1 MSQQT
6 VITLGSL
13 GAVAGLIL
21 IVFMIYIAWKKRGG
35 GKMQQNLPVI
45 LQESNL
51 MIEAEENVPPSPTY
65 TVSNG
70 QVAVARKRNSS
81 YRSQLSSVA
90 SAGTVI
96 TYTDGMITS
105 LQIYLSGCKESYFY
119 TLPFGQAGTSIY

>member
-1 MSQQT
+1 M
-6 VITLGSL
+6 
-13 GAVAGLIL
+13 AGLIV
-21 IVFMIYIAWKKRGG
+21 IVFMIYVAWKKRGG

-51 MIEAEENVPPSPTY
+51 MIEAEENMPPSPTY
-65 TVSNG
+65 MASNG
-70 QVAVARKRNSS
+70 QVAVVHKRNSS

-105 LQIYLSGCKESYFY
+105 LQIKFSLIRVQRKLFLHLAIRPSW
-119 TLPFGQAGTSIY
+119 A

>member
-1 MSQQT
+1 
-6 VITLGSL
+6 
-13 GAVAGLIL
+13 
-21 IVFMIYIAWKKRGG
+21 
-35 GKMQQNLPVI
+35 MQQNLPVI

-51 MIEAEENVPPSPTY
+51 MIEAEDNTPPSPTY

-70 QVAVARKRNSS
+70 QVAVVRKRNSS

-105 LQIYLSGCKESYFY
+105 LQIYLLIKNNNNDNDNNNYY
-119 TLPFGQAGTSIY
+119 III

>member
-1 MSQQT
+1 
-6 VITLGSL
+6 
-13 GAVAGLIL
+13 
-21 IVFMIYIAWKKRGG
+21 
-35 GKMQQNLPVI
+35 MQQNLPVI

-70 QVAVARKRNSS
+70 QVAFARKRNSS

-105 LQIYLSGCKESYFY
+105 LQIYLSGYKESYFY

>member
-1 MSQQT
+1 
-6 VITLGSL
+6 
-13 GAVAGLIL
+13 
-21 IVFMIYIAWKKRGG
+21 
-35 GKMQQNLPVI
+35 MQQNLPVI

-51 MIEAEENVPPSPTY
+51 MIEAEENMSPSPTY

-105 LQIYLSGCKESYFY
+105 LQIYLSGCKESDFY
-119 TLPFGQAGTSIY
+119 TLPFGPAGTSIY

>member
-1 MSQQT
+1 M
-6 VITLGSL
+6 
-13 GAVAGLIL
+13 AGLIV
-21 IVFMIYIAWKKRGG
+21 IGFMIYVAWKKRG

-51 MIEAEENVPPSPTY
+51 MIEAEENMPPSPTY

-70 QVAVARKRNSS
+70 QVAIARKRNSS

>member
-1 MSQQT
+1 
-6 VITLGSL
+6 
-13 GAVAGLIL
+13 
-21 IVFMIYIAWKKRGG
+21 
-35 GKMQQNLPVI
+35 MQQNLPVI

-51 MIEAEENVPPSPTY
+51 MIEAEENMPPSPTY

-105 LQIYLSGCKESYFY
+105 LQIYLSGCKESDFY
-119 TLPFGQAGTSIY
+119 TLPFGPAGTSIY